1 MEKKI
6 NISEKVSQSLSFT
19 AGLKNDIIKMIGI
32 SIFGVLLYIVL
43 KIFNIMPNFY
53 IRLLILCA
61 ETITLSVLAIYLNTD
76 KKLFNKKSIPS
87 AIGMIIVNIIYLM
100 FVYIYNSEP
109 SLISATFAFSLDI
122 FNFLIIISIIIES
135 VLLKIL
141 S

>member
-6 NISEKVSQSLSFT
+6 NSEKVSSPL
-19 AGLKNDIIKMIGI
+19 ARLKNDIINIIGI

-61 ETITLSVLAIYLNTD
+61 ETITLSILAIYLNTD
-76 KKLFNKKSIPS
+76 KKLFKKSIAG
-87 AIGMIIVNIIYLM
+87 AIGMVIVNIIYLM

-109 SLISATFAFSLDI
+109 SSISMAFAFSLDV
-122 FNFLIIISIIIES
+122 FNFLIIVSIIIES
-135 VLLKIL
+135 VLFKIL